1 MAVREPTTLTE
12 SLEET
17 IEAVAEDRPPA
28 HRWLIV
34 LPYLLW
40 GAALTYVL
48 SFLDRGWI
56 PSDEGTLAQA
66 AERVLLGELPHRDFD
81 GMYSGG
87 LELFHALAFKLFGTR
102 LISLRMAIF
111 VVFLP
116 TVPLL
121 YRMGRRLGGPISAS
135 VAVLLAVAWGLPN
148 YTSAMPSWYNLF
160 LAIYGTAALFEFME
174 DGRKPW
180 LLAAG
185 LAVGLSIAVKTVG
198 LYLLAAVLLTLI
210 VHEQRLAASEAAD
223 SDEAPPHGRA
233 FSAFVLGGLGLFALL
248 VLWIFARPSELS
260 GYYHFVLPPLALA
273 GYAAAG
279 ELDGRARGKGGR
291 RLRRYFAWMAPLGL
305 GVVVPLLA
313 LLLPYIL
320 SGDLAS
326 IWSGWISRPLY
337 RLEVLVRDPPSLT
350 TLWTLVPVAVAAAVG
365 AWGSEGRNR
374 WVAGAILLIGLGAV
388 LAFGATQSVFRPV
401 WWAMLGLGPAVTVAG
416 LVTLWSGRKGERLAA
431 RSLKQERVFALV
443 AAAGMISLVQFPTSG
458 PVYFFYAAPLI
469 AMAGFA
475 VVSIWPDR
483 RRTGAMALA
492 VFFILFAGQWI
503 HSGYVYQMADRYAA
517 HPDLLPLGLERGG
530 LRVADIEAQE
540 FHLLIERV
548 QERATGE
555 YIYATP
561 DSPVVYF
568 LAKKRN
574 PTRTFYDLMDVSEG
588 RIERIVEALDRHH
601 INVVVINAG
610 PVLIS
615 PPPSPALT
623 TQLVAR
629 YPYQEKI
636 GRFII
641 MWREAE

>member
-1 MAVREPTTLTE
+1 MREPTTLTE

-48 SFLDRGWI
+48 SFLDRGWL

-102 LISLRMAIF
+102 LISLRIAIF
-111 VVFLP
+111 AVFLP

-180 LLAAG
+180 LLTVG

-210 VHEQRLAASEAAD
+210 VHEQRLATSEAAD

-305 GVVVPLLA
+305 GVVVPVLA
-313 LLLPYIL
+313 LLLPYIV

-365 AWGSEGRNR
+365 AWGSAGRNR
-374 WVAGAILLIGLGAV
+374 WVAGAILVIGLGLV
-388 LAFGATQSVFRPV
+388 LVFGAAQSVFQPV

-416 LVTLWSGRKGERLAA
+416 LVSLWLGRKGERLAA

-443 AAAGMISLVQFPTSG
+443 AAAGMVSLVQFPTSG
-458 PVYFFYAAPLI
+458 PVYFFYTAPLI

-492 VFFILFAGQWI
+492 VFFILFAGRWI

-548 QERATGE
+548 QERAAGE

-568 LAKKRN
+568 LAEKRN